1 MFGFSEGG
9 RKHKK
14 SPQPVENEV
23 AAIFFGPNARSEN
36 SG

>member
-1 MFGFSEGG
+1 MFGSSEKG

-23 AAIFFGPNARSEN
+23 AAIFLVPNARSER
-36 SG
+36 SE